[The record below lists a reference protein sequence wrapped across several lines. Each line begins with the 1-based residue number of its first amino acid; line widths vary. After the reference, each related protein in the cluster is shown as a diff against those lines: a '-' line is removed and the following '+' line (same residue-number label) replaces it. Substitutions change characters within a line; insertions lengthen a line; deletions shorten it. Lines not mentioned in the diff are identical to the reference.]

1 MWQPSGSDTTTRN
14 GGRRTAGASR
24 PAQAGGA
31 PFRLAGARR
40 RRNVSR
46 LVAGVVLVLACT
58 LLVMTLVARAGGRR
72 PVLAV
77 VRAVPAGATITE
89 GDLRTVTV
97 AGGEGVVLV
106 ADTDRGAVVGRPAA
120 VPLVSGSLLS
130 AGQVG
135 PAVVPAAGRA
145 VVGVAVKPGQYPP
158 RLTAGDHV
166 NVVIRPAATA
176 VATSSS
182 ATSSAAPGDS
192 GAPLSVP
199 GIVLDVDPGGDGGAG
214 AVVTVEVAAGP
225 ADLVA
230 VAAGAGQVG
239 FVQKPASG

>member
-1 MWQPSGSDTTTRN
+1 M
-14 GGRRTAGASR
+14 
-24 PAQAGGA
+24 
-31 PFRLAGARR
+31 
-40 RRNVSR
+40 
-46 LVAGVVLVLACT
+46 VLVLACT

-72 PVLAV
+72 PVLAL

-97 AGGEGVVLV
+97 AGGDGVALV
-106 ADTDRGAVVGRPAA
+106 AGTDRGAVIGRPAA
-120 VPLVSGSLLS
+120 VPLVPGSLLS

-166 NVVIRPAATA
+166 NVVIRPVAAT
-176 VATSSS
+176 VS
-182 ATSSAAPGDS
+182 TSSAFTVSAHPDDSSAPV
-192 GAPLSVP
+192 SVP

-214 AVVTVEVAAGP
+214 AVVTVEVAVGP
-225 ADLVA
+225 ADMVA

-239 FVQKPASG
+239 FVQRPASG